1 MTIVG
6 ARRGFASDNAAT
18 VHPRVLEAIAAANAG
33 HAFGY
38 GHDPYTH
45 EVERRLA
52 SALGAP
58 DAAVFFV
65 FNGSGANVLS
75 LRTALRP
82 WEAAIV
88 SANAHLQTD
97 EVGAPEA
104 VAGVKLLV
112 AETENGRVTLDGVRR
127 LVEKPNDEHAVK
139 PGLLS
144 LTQSTELGTLYTLD
158 ELRALSELAHAHGL
172 RVHVDGARFANAAAA
187 LGVALPELVAAGGVD
202 LLSFGGTKNGL
213 MLGEAVVVFNESLVP
228 GMLHL
233 RKQTLQL
240 ASKMRFIAAQ
250 FDALIHDDLWL
261 ANADSRQRH
270 GPPSVRV
277 CGGHRRGHRHA
288 RTRCQCRVR
297 DAAACGPGAVC
308 CRNSTS
314 TSGTTSRARFA
325 GCARGTPRKPTWMNS
340 PALCVRRSPPSP
352 GSRDARPAPSPPRAT
367 APPAPVR
374 QRAAA
379 EHGRRCPASAT

>member
-1 MTIVG
+1 MTVVG

-38 GHDPYTH
+38 GHDAYTH
-45 EVERRLA
+45 EVQRRLA
-52 SALGAP
+52 AALGAP
-58 DAAVFFV
+58 DAGVFFV

-75 LRTALRP
+75 LRAALKP

-112 AETENGRVTLDGVRR
+112 AETEGGRVTIDGVRR
-127 LVEKPNDEHAVK
+127 LVERPNDEHAVK
-139 PGLLS
+139 PGILS
-144 LTQSTELGTLYTLD
+144 LTQATELGTVYSLD
-158 ELRALSELAHAHGL
+158 QLRALSELAHAHGL

-187 LGVALPELVAAGGVD
+187 LNVALADLVAAAGVD
-202 LLSFGGTKNGL
+202 LLSFGGTKNG
-213 MLGEAVVVFNESLVP
+213 MMVGEAVVVFDESLVP

-250 FDALIHDDLWL
+250 FDALLNDDLWL
-261 ANADSRQRH
+261 LNASHANAMARRLCAAVEAIDGVEITRAPAASAVFAVL
-270 GPPSVRV
+270 PPPARKRLQQEFDFYEWDDVTGEVRWMCSWDTTEADV
-277 CGGHRRGHRHA
+277 
-288 RTRCQCRVR
+288 
-297 DAAACGPGAVC
+297 DEFAAAVCAAV
-308 CRNSTS
+308 
-314 TSGTTSRARFA
+314 
-325 GCARGTPRKPTWMNS
+325 
-340 PALCVRRSPPSP
+340 
-352 GSRDARPAPSPPRAT
+352 GSA
-367 APPAPVR
+367 
-374 QRAAA
+374 
-379 EHGRRCPASAT
+379 

>member
-1 MTIVG
+1 VTVTP

-18 VHPRVLEAIAAANAG
+18 VHPRVLESIAAANAG

-45 EVERRLA
+45 EVEQRLA
-52 SALGAP
+52 AALGSPQAS
-58 DAAVFFV
+58 VFFV

-75 LRTALRP
+75 MRAALRP

-88 SANAHLQTD
+88 SANAHMETD

-112 AETENGRVTLDGVRR
+112 AETVDGRVTLEGVRR
-127 LVEKPNDEHAVK
+127 LVERPNDEHAVK
-139 PGLLS
+139 PGVLS
-144 LTQSTELGTLYTLD
+144 LTQATELGTLYSLE
-158 ELRALSELAHAHGL
+158 ELRALGELAHAHGL

-187 LGVALPELVAAGGVD
+187 LGAPLAELVASCGID

-213 MLGEAVVVFNESLVP
+213 MIGEAVVVFDPELVP

-250 FDALIHDDLWL
+250 FDALLHDDLWL
-261 ANADSRQRH
+261 QNATHANAMAQRLCDAVSDVD
-270 GPPSVRV
+270 GVIVTRRPAANAVFALLAPEVRERLQQEFDFYEWDDV
-277 CGGHRRGHRHA
+277 TGE
-288 RTRCQCRVR
+288 VR
-297 DAAACGPGAVC
+297 WMCSWDTTEGDIDEFAAAV
-308 CRNSTS
+308 
-314 TSGTTSRARFA
+314 
-325 GCARGTPRKPTWMNS
+325 
-340 PALCVRRSPPSP
+340 
-352 GSRDARPAPSPPRAT
+352 
-367 APPAPVR
+367 
-374 QRAAA
+374 RAAVA
-379 EHGRRCPASAT
+379 AS

>member
-1 MTIVG
+1 MTAVG
-6 ARRGFASDNAAT
+6 ARRGFASDNAAA
-18 VHPRVLEAIAAANAG
+18 VHPRVFESIAAANAG

-45 EVERRLA
+45 EVQRRLA
-52 SALGAP
+52 AALGAP

-75 LRTALRP
+75 LRAALRP

-88 SANAHLQTD
+88 SANAHLQVD

-112 AETENGRVTLDGVRR
+112 AETEDGKVTLDGVRR
-127 LVEKPNDEHAVK
+127 LVQRPNDEHAVK

-144 LTQSTELGTLYTLD
+144 LTQATELGTVYSLD

-187 LGVALPELVAAGGVD
+187 LDVSLPALVSACGVD

-213 MLGEAVVVFNESLVP
+213 MLGEAVVVFDRALVP

-240 ASKMRFIAAQ
+240 ASKMRYIAAQ
-250 FDALIHDDLWL
+250 FDALLEDDLWL
-261 ANADSRQRH
+261 ANATHANDMA
-270 GPPSVRV
+270 
-277 CGGHRRGHRHA
+277 RRLCDAVSGIA
-288 RTRCQCRVR
+288 GVTVTRAPAANAVFAVIP
-297 DAAACGPGAVC
+297 AAARERLQQEFDFYEWDDATGEVRWMCSWDTTEADVDDFVRALRTAV
-308 CRNSTS
+308 
-314 TSGTTSRARFA
+314 
-325 GCARGTPRKPTWMNS
+325 
-340 PALCVRRSPPSP
+340 
-352 GSRDARPAPSPPRAT
+352 
-367 APPAPVR
+367 
-374 QRAAA
+374 AAA
-379 EHGRRCPASAT
+379 